1 MRFRAVYLMNLCLM
15 ALALGAFIMALEWP
29 LQASLFPL
37 VIAVPVFFMALGDL
51 VLDLTEGTKQ
61 EKKSVIDFKFS
72 EESDQALA
80 LRRTLFTAGW
90 IIAFFL
96 LILLLGFPAA
106 IPIFVFCYLKFQAK
120 ESWRLSFIITAS
132 VWGVFGGLFIGV
144 LHTRFPRG
152 WLVVGLKALG
162 IG

>member
-1 MRFRAVYLMNLCLM
+1 MRFRAIYLMNLCVM
-15 ALALGAFIMALEWP
+15 AIALGAFIMALGWP

-37 VIAVPVFFMALGDL
+37 LIVAPVFFIALGDL
-51 VLDLTEGTKQ
+51 VLNLTEGGKQ

-72 EESDQALA
+72 EEFDKALA

-96 LILLLGFPAA
+96 LVLLLGFPVT
-106 IPIFVFCYLKFQAK
+106 IPIFVFFYLKFQAK

-132 VWGVFGGLFIGV
+132 IWGIFGGLFIGI
-144 LHTRFPRG
+144 LHIRFPEG
-152 WLVVGLKALG
+152 WLIDGLKALG
-162 IG
+162 MG